1 MRDWWGEVL
10 HNLSLDFGKFRVYNF
25 KVQESLNF
33 LSVMATDKLTAP
45 RPAYRPPLYK
55 QLLGIQEIG
64 VIVAIVVF
72 FTAFEMV
79 DKSMGQ
85 AANLQTMAL
94 QGSMIG
100 LAAFGMSFL
109 MIVGEIDLSAGAV
122 AGMTAAIVGILRANL
137 GWPEL
142 VCYATALVA
151 AALVGLV
158 NAFVVLRVRMPSF
171 FATLGASF
179 LVSGLGIW
187 LLKGAWISMG
197 DQIPVAMWWVSTSPV
212 LGLPWIF
219 LVLLPAYIIGDLL
232 IRFTKLGPTLTA
244 VGGNRQAAE
253 IVGMNVPLVKT
264 LCFMFVSVCAG
275 LAGIAVMGYGTIT
288 DAYIG
293 SDWML
298 WIIAIAIIGGGSLR
312 GGVGSII
319 GALLGTCLIEIIRTG
334 LFNAQVKTNAQGI
347 VIGGVL
353 IGAAILDIIRRKSAQ
368 Y

>member
-1 MRDWWGEVL
+1 
-10 HNLSLDFGKFRVYNF
+10 
-25 KVQESLNF
+25 
-33 LSVMATDKLTAP
+33 MATDKLAEP
-45 RPAYRPPLYK
+45 RPAYRQPLYK

-64 VIVAIVVF
+64 VILAIVVF
-72 FTAFEMV
+72 FVVFESI
-79 DKSMGQ
+79 DKSMGEI
-85 AANLQTMAL
+85 ANMRTMAL

-122 AGMTAAIVGILRANL
+122 AGLTAAIVGILAAQV

-142 VCYATALVA
+142 ACYATGLVV

-179 LVSGLGIW
+179 LATGLGIW

-197 DQIPVAMWWVSTSPV
+197 DQIPLAMWWVSASPV
-212 LGLPWIF
+212 FGLPYIF
-219 LVLLPAYIIGDLL
+219 LALLPAYIIGDLL

-253 IVGMNVPLVKT
+253 IVGINVPLVKT
-264 LCFMFVSVCAG
+264 LCFVFVSVCAG
-275 LAGIAVMGYGTIT
+275 LAGIAVMAYGTIT

-312 GGVGSII
+312 GGVGSIV
-319 GALLGTCLIEIIRTG
+319 GALLGTVLVEIIRTG

-353 IGAAILDIIRRKSAQ
+353 IGAAILDVIRRKTAQ